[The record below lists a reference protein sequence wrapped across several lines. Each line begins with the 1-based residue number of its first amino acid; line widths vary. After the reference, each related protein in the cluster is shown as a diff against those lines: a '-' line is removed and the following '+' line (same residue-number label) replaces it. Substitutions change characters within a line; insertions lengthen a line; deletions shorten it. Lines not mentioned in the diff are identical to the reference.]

1 MNDIRPTQDL
11 KEALFTCS
19 IRSSKVIT
27 RCGAVNPADCIED
40 LRLGDD
46 QRGYQTHDIVTGRGH
61 EQVLGTQRFD
71 KLAVRADGNEAD

>member
-1 MNDIRPTQDL
+1 MNEIRPTQDL
-11 KEALFTCS
+11 KRGPFHLLDPLH
-19 IRSSKVIT
+19 
-27 RCGAVNPADCIED
+27 GAVNPADCIED